1 VCDPGYKCDYFF
13 STSGEL
19 TLSIGREQFETSR
32 QALIEQI
39 ARAAGV
45 DPSQVEII
53 EVSGT

>member
-19 TLSIGREQFETSR
+19 TLSIGREQFDASR